1 MSNAPLLILLHGL
14 GDSSEFISNFFHIQ
28 GPASDKGVILII
40 PNGLKDLSGQRFWN
54 APGVCCDFYGSGT
67 DDMAYILGLIDI

>member
-40 PNGLKDLSGQRFWN
+40 PNGLKWTRPQWTTLLECTGR
-54 APGVCCDFYGSGT
+54 
-67 DDMAYILGLIDI
+67 LL